1 MLDFGGKRMVTDN
14 LTPEEKLLKIIE
26 NPEIEKRR
34 TPLGIKERVVEIKA
48 VGAWFKGLHIDK
60 NTLKYINLRMAN
72 KIVAVLCGFLTI
84 FLVFDFIVAGSNLKK
99 RLKEVITAEATPT
112 IDEKKLSTPPINIAE
127 VLAQTRERNI
137 FTFLPSKTEPVIAT
151 DVFLV
156 ISNLKLVGVI
166 WSDNPQAMI
175 EDTKEQRTYLLNTG
189 EQMGKIKIKKIFRDK
204 VILDIEGQEKELR

>member
-1 MLDFGGKRMVTDN
+1 MVTDN